1 MAEFIIEI
9 YHTYVSDNIP
19 SNHVFHERVPLI
31 KNIITDTIDDN
42 YVFNI
47 LLDDVHVTENM
58 QISLLEYKSLIL
70 NKVLTCINPNILEYN
85 NCKFQ
90 FSVTLESEC
99 YDLLVVQQ
107 ILRTLQQELIPFK
120 SRGTITQLGIQ
131 MDDQFI
137 GLYHVINNETL
148 PTCLCYS
155 LCLAYKRMKLY
166 DNTIVII
173 EKRFQPIEN
182 KVEAILRK
190 YLSIA
195 FKNKVSTI
203 PEWIFI

>member
-1 MAEFIIEI
+1 MGF
-9 YHTYVSDNIP
+9 S
-19 SNHVFHERVPLI
+19 
-31 KNIITDTIDDN
+31 TI
-42 YVFNI
+42 VAA
-47 LLDDVHVTENM
+47 
-58 QISLLEYKSLIL
+58 
-70 NKVLTCINPNILEYN
+70 
-85 NCKFQ
+85 
-90 FSVTLESEC
+90 
-99 YDLLVVQQ
+99 
-107 ILRTLQQELIPFK
+107 
-120 SRGTITQLGIQ
+120 TQLGIQ

-173 EKRFQPIEN
+173 EKQFQPIEN